1 VRSQSLQRQGKKVVI
16 SAVRP
21 EGSIIVT
28 GTLLNQSQSDDAV
41 IDFSLVSKSGYDEF
55 YKYRK
60 KYKTLENLTR
70 KL

>member
-1 VRSQSLQRQGKKVVI
+1 MRSQSLQRQGKKVVI